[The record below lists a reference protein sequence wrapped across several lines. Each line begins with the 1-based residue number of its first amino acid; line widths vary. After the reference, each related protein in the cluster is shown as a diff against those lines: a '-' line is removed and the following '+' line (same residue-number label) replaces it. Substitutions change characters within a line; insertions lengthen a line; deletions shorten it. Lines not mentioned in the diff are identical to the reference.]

1 VYYAEGQ
8 VDKAF
13 VLYNKFVTLFVE
25 KLPKEYPD
33 YNKPEFKVDRAKIKK
48 LVMEAFPRAEQ
59 LKKQLLSRFEAEK
72 NALEEKLAEEA
83 EKGRQEE
90 EEKRAAEERERE
102 ERERRVQEEAER
114 REREEAERVAAF
126 LATGGSGAVSDSS
139 RDAVQSD
146 GVGSN
151 QTPSTA
157 THSSGVLTESGERTS
172 NEDQTPSWTETAPTD
187 DLAASMGGLTLVESP
202 TTHAVSEERSVTA
215 TNAQL
220 AQVLPPTYQGPPPPT
235 HNLSPMTPPGGN
247 LTPPAQVPLASA
259 RTYRSIFSGPSGPPP
274 VQMAPPVY
282 SEHPPPT
289 NPYYQSTGG
298 QGTQIPPPAA
308 AMQYNQPGYY
318 HQGYQPAPP
327 PRGQYVTQYSNASSS
342 SWGSVELP
350 APSYHMTP
358 HTTPPTQT
366 IREEEDEEPQ
376 VPNFDRSKKPSYNPL
391 STSIG
396 GGYRMVYVPE
406 SISRKFEEAA
416 SANTRLNVETC
427 AILAGKLSRNQL
439 HVTHVIL
446 PKQKGGPDSCETI
459 SEEELFDVQDQH
471 DLITLGWIHTHP
483 SQTAF
488 MSSVDLHTHCSY
500 QIMMDEAV
508 AIVCAP
514 RYGQVGVYML
524 TEPYGLDYI
533 THCEEEGF
541 HTHPKEPP
549 LYEVREGTKIH
560 TFTHVHLTAHCLE
573 LVLIHCCAKQY
584 QNAISSLLKLF

>member
-1 VYYAEGQ
+1 MCIYTC
-8 VDKAF
+8 F
-13 VLYNKFVTLFVE
+13 THTL
-25 KLPKEYPD
+25 
-33 YNKPEFKVDRAKIKK
+33 
-48 LVMEAFPRAEQ
+48 
-59 LKKQLLSRFEAEK
+59 LLSFFGVLLINPWCRVQAQ
-72 NALEEKLAEEA
+72 
-83 EKGRQEE
+83 KGRQEE

-126 LATGGSGAVSDSS
+126 LAAGGSGAVSDSS

-235 HNLSPMTPPGGN
+235 QNLSPMTPPGGN

-358 HTTPPTQT
+358 HTTPPTQSESVLLC
-366 IREEEDEEPQ
+366 R
-376 VPNFDRSKKPSYNPL
+376 NPFSL
-391 STSIG
+391 
-396 GGYRMVYVPE
+396 MNVY
-406 SISRKFEEAA
+406 
-416 SANTRLNVETC
+416 
-427 AILAGKLSRNQL
+427 
-439 HVTHVIL
+439 
-446 PKQKGGPDSCETI
+446 
-459 SEEELFDVQDQH
+459 
-471 DLITLGWIHTHP
+471 
-483 SQTAF
+483 
-488 MSSVDLHTHCSY
+488 
-500 QIMMDEAV
+500 
-508 AIVCAP
+508 
-514 RYGQVGVYML
+514 
-524 TEPYGLDYI
+524 
-533 THCEEEGF
+533 
-541 HTHPKEPP
+541 
-549 LYEVREGTKIH
+549 
-560 TFTHVHLTAHCLE
+560 
-573 LVLIHCCAKQY
+573 
-584 QNAISSLLKLF
+584 